1 MQEVKINIHE
11 FMKKFNDEYA
21 FLYNARGVV
30 AGAGEAAEA
39 FDKEILPKH
48 PELVGEFIKY
58 RGDFISSDREA
69 AAFAFAFYD
78 MLDN

>member
-11 FMKKFNDEYA
+11 FMKKFNAEYD

-39 FDKEILPKH
+39 FDKEIVTKYPDF
-48 PELVGEFIKY
+48 VGEFIKY

-78 MLDN
+78 MFDN